1 MAKGEDLKSGDNTPK
16 DDNKLEALYRQF
28 DASDNVIYDK
38 GKKDKS
44 D

>member
-1 MAKGEDLKSGDNTPK
+1 MAKGKDLKSVDSTPK

-28 DASDNVIYDK
+28 DASGNFIYDK